1 MLSLKKYKVSTS
13 GERCWDNSGSPA
25 TFPSLFLPD
34 FHPSASI
41 PTNRSFPVSV
51 LPCSTWTARVAL
63 ASPAVDVDTVK
74 TYLVI
79 ASGTCRRTL
88 FFDPTSGNRLLALAA
103 EHVESR
109 FSGTRAGP
117 VLTTVLLR
125 SKLVGGPHRVL
136 ALRSLTT
143 AAIPASEAKRRR
155 DSSNY
160 STLTK
165 DWNVSTLRFVQRA
178 LRMSCWLPVP
188 VPVVVVT
195 ENLGLEICTFV
206 RR

>member
-1 MLSLKKYKVSTS
+1 M
-13 GERCWDNSGSPA
+13 SPA
-25 TFPSLFLPD
+25 
-34 FHPSASI
+34 A
-41 PTNRSFPVSV
+41 
-51 LPCSTWTARVAL
+51 
-63 ASPAVDVDTVK
+63 DVDTVK
-74 TYLVI
+74 MYLVI
-79 ASGTCRRTL
+79 ASGICRRTL

-125 SKLVGGPHRVL
+125 SKLVEGS
-136 ALRSLTT
+136 ASCSRSEVVDNSCH
-143 AAIPASEAKRRR
+143 PASEAKRRR

-160 STLTK
+160 STFTRA
-165 DWNVSTLRFVQRA
+165 WNVSTLRLVQRA

-195 ENLGLEICTFV
+195 EKSWPYEGNFYLRKRL
-206 RR
+206 R

>member
-51 LPCSTWTARVAL
+51 LPCSKWTARVAL

-74 TYLVI
+74 MYLVI
-79 ASGTCRRTL
+79 ASGICRRTL
-88 FFDPTSGNRLLALAA
+88 FFDPTSGNRLVALAA

-143 AAIPASEAKRRR
+143 AAIPHQKQ
-155 DSSNY
+155 
-160 STLTK
+160 K
-165 DWNVSTLRFVQRA
+165 DAGIPQIIPLSREPGMYQH
-178 LRMSCWLPVP
+178 
-188 VPVVVVT
+188 
-195 ENLGLEICTFV
+195 LGLSSAPLGCCAGCPCPCPWWS
-206 RR
+206 

>member
-1 MLSLKKYKVSTS
+1 M
-13 GERCWDNSGSPA
+13 NSGSPA
-25 TFPSLFLPD
+25 TFPSLSLPD

-51 LPCSTWTARVAL
+51 LPCSKWTARVAL

-79 ASGTCRRTL
+79 ASGICRRTL
-88 FFDPTSGNRLLALAA
+88 FVDPTSGNRLLALAA

-136 ALRSLTT
+136 ALKSLTT

-178 LRMSCWLPVP
+178 LRMSWWLPVLAA
-188 VPVVVVT
+188 VYLT
-195 ENLGLEICTFV
+195 KNLGKVNL
-206 RR
+206 